1 MCIEPVGIMSAKKF
15 FIIVAAAENGA
26 IGLRGAMP
34 WHLPADLKYFKSVT
48 VGHNVIMGRKTFE
61 SVGRPLPGRRNLVI
75 SRQQDLRIEGCEVFP
90 SLEAALEAADDG
102 AFVIGGAQIYRQAW
116 DNASRLYL
124 TRVHVEVADYDAA
137 VPAVDREEWKLV
149 ETIPFAADEKN
160 AYDLTFEV
168 YERI

>member
-1 MCIEPVGIMSAKKF
+1 MGAKKF

-26 IGLRGAMP
+26 IGLREAMP

-48 VGHNVIMGRKTFE
+48 VGHNVIMGRKTFV

-75 SRQQDLRIEGCEVFP
+75 SRQRDLRIEGCEVFP

-116 DNASRLYL
+116 DSASRLYL
-124 TRVHVEVADYDAA
+124 TRVHVAVADYDAA
-137 VPAVDREEWKLV
+137 VPAVDRTEWKLI
-149 ETIPFAADEKN
+149 ESIPFAADEKN